1 MKVDMAGPLDG
12 IKIIDL
18 CRDLAGAYACM
29 LLGDMGAEVT
39 KVEPVDGDPMR
50 SEPAFQ
56 LWNRGRRSVAVDIQT
71 REGREV
77 LEGLVARCDVLV
89 ETFLASEALELGVD
103 YERLGLLNPGLIY
116 CALPPF
122 GDSGP
127 LAHLPADDGVVS
139 AYAGLYGDQGGQ
151 DQPPVFVHLP
161 IVSYGTAFLAAFATS
176 SALYTREMSGHGQ
189 KVEVPWYGG
198 IVAMKSG
205 SIVSGPNVT
214 HWTRGAS
221 SPRGANPLYRL
232 YKCED
237 EWLLIAC
244 GNATFWNK
252 LCIALGLEHLV
263 EDPRF
268 ADAPWNI
275 PLEHREPLSSIIGD
289 VLAERPR
296 AYWLEHL
303 LDHDVPC
310 APVESRETFGHHP
323 QVEHSGILVEAD
335 DPILGATRQMGVP
348 VRLWETPGS
357 AGSPAPAA
365 GEHTGE
371 ILAWLGYSAEKMES
385 LAEQGIIRLGDGEQ
399 S

>member
-1 MKVDMAGPLDG
+1 MAGPLEG
-12 IKIIDL
+12 IKIVDL

-29 LLGDMGAEVT
+29 LLGDMGAQVT
-39 KVEPVDGDPMR
+39 KVEPVEGDTMR

-56 LWNRGRRSVAVDIQT
+56 LWNRGRRSVGVDIQT
-71 REGREV
+71 REGHQV
-77 LEGLVARCDVLV
+77 LERLVANCDVLV
-89 ETFLASEALELGVD
+89 ETFLASEAVD
-103 YERLGLLNPGLIY
+103 LAIDYDRLNPLNPRLIY

-127 LAHLPADDGVVS
+127 LANLPADDGVVS
-139 AYAGLYGDQGGQ
+139 AYTGLYGDQGGQ
-151 DQPPVFVHLP
+151 DQPPVYVHLP
-161 IVSYGTAFLAAFATS
+161 IVSYGTAFLASFAIS
-176 SALYTREMSGHGQ
+176 SALYTREMSGQGQ

-198 IVAMKSG
+198 MVAMKSG

-214 HWTRGAS
+214 HWTRGIS
-221 SPRGANPLYRL
+221 SPSGANPVYRL
-232 YKCED
+232 YKCQD
-237 EWLLIAC
+237 DWLLIAC

-252 LCIALGLEHLV
+252 LCIALGVEHLV

-289 VLAERPR
+289 VLGQKPR
-296 AYWLEHL
+296 AHWLEHL
-303 LDHDVPC
+303 LNYDVPC
-310 APVESRETFGHHP
+310 APVEAREGFAQHP

-348 VRLWETPGS
+348 VRLLETPGS
-357 AGSPAPAA
+357 AGSPAPRL

-371 ILAWLGYSAEKMES
+371 TLAWLGYSAQQVES
-385 LAEQGIIRLGDGEQ
+385 LAKQGIIRSGDREQ
-399 S
+399 T